1 MPHRRPAGVR
11 PCFLHD
17 QQIRALIARGAVR
30 SEIPV
35 DDSQVQPA
43 SLDLRLG
50 STAYEVTASI
60 LPDPSVRFQSCL
72 RDIVVRE
79 LDLEQPVV
87 LEKGRRYVVPLLESL
102 DLPGDIAVRANP
114 KSTTGRLDIVVR
126 LIPQNGT
133 EVDRTRAGYKGP
145 LFLEI
150 APRTFN
156 VIVRRGACLTQI
168 RFRSLPSSAD
178 RYGAAGA
185 GGRTERDTAQRSAG
199 SAPPVPRIDRL
210 SVDLLGA
217 GDSHVSG
224 FRAIRNPE
232 PIDFE
237 AKEKYAVADYWEPIR
252 SRASGTLLIE
262 PDHFYVLASTERVCI
277 SPDSSAVLMPYSRVI
292 GEFLFHYAGFF
303 DPGFGYANEG
313 GESTGNPA
321 ALAVRSRWSTILLR
335 HNQVLGRLVYESL
348 VSDPGRL
355 YGSQIG
361 SSYQARPTPL
371 GKQFRFAAES

>member
-1 MPHRRPAGVR
+1 MPDRRLSGVLPR
-11 PCFLHD
+11 VLHD
-17 QQIRALIARGAVR
+17 QQIRALIARGAIR
-30 SEIPV
+30 SELPV
-35 DDSQVQPA
+35 SDSQVQPA

-60 LPDPSVRFQSCL
+60 LPDPSVRLQSCL

-87 LEKGRRYVVPLLESL
+87 LEKGRRYVVPLQESL
-102 DLPGDIAVRANP
+102 DLPGDVAVRANP
-114 KSTTGRLDIVVR
+114 KSTAGRLDIVVR

-133 EVDRTRAGYKGP
+133 EVDRARAGYRGP

-168 RFRSLPSSAD
+168 RFRSLPGGAD
-178 RYGAAGA
+178 RAGA
-185 GGRTERDTAQRSAG
+185 GGRTEPDTARRPARPG
-199 SAPPVPRIDRL
+199 PPVPRVDQL
-210 SVDLLGA
+210 SVDLRGA
-217 GDSHVSG
+217 GDPHVSG

-252 SRASGTLLIE
+252 TGESGTLLIE
-262 PDHFYVLASTERVCI
+262 PDHFYVLVSTERVSI
-277 SPDSSAVLMPYSRVI
+277 SPDASAVLMPYNRVV

-303 DPGFGYANEG
+303 DPGFGYADG
-313 GESTGNPA
+313 GESAGNPA
-321 ALAVRSRWSTILLR
+321 ALVVRSRWSTILLR

-348 VSDPGRL
+348 VSDPDRL
-355 YGSQIG
+355 YGSRIG

-371 GKQFRFAAES
+371 GKQFGLAAEP